1 MNIKTIAI
9 VTAMTCATAGAAI
22 IPITPTDWTNPK
34 IRELLSPPNTPL
46 VGGFY
51 FQDDWC
57 GCYALKN
64 RPDLSSLIHTDYFQH
79 RPTDLVT
86 MSWNLPD
93 TYPVGGNWDTPFF
106 RVNAV
111 AVYNSVD
118 LAVYEVTGPNKFNGQ
133 VTVTM
138 NSPIQQI
145 YLYGTVIAP
154 DNGSTLAFLGGALVA
169 LLSTPMIFK
178 TTTKQ

>member
-1 MNIKTIAI
+1 MKRILITLASLC
-9 VTAMTCATAGAAI
+9 TATMANAAI
-22 IPITPTDWTNPK
+22 LPVVPIDWTNPK

-79 RPTDLVT
+79 RPTDTVT
-86 MSWNLPD
+86 MSWDLPD
-93 TYPVGGNWDTPFF
+93 EYPAGGNWFTPFF

-111 AVYNSVD
+111 AVSNSVD
-118 LAVYEVTGPNKFNGQ
+118 FAVYEVTGPNKFNGQ
-133 VTVTM
+133 VTVKA

-154 DNGSTLAFLGGALVA
+154 EGGSTILLLGGTLVA
-169 LLSTPMIFK
+169 LLGFQIARARGK
-178 TTTKQ
+178 